1 MTAGPSAEGPVVLLD
16 RPAWVEAMV
25 APGSVIADDAG
36 AMRLA
41 IALASANVARRAGG
55 PFGAVVFE
63 EGSGLLLGAGVNS
76 VERLGNSMLHAEVV
90 ALMAAEARLGSY
102 TLRPSGG
109 PARVLATSCDPC
121 AMCLGA
127 ALWSGV
133 GRIVCGATRDD
144 AARLG
149 FEEGPVFETSW
160 EYLATR
166 GIAVTRGLLA
176 DEARAVFDRY
186 RAAGGAIYN
195 G

>member
-1 MTAGPSAEGPVVLLD
+1 MTARGPVLLD
-16 RPAWVEAMV
+16 RPAWVEAIATSGV
-25 APGSVIADDAG
+25 AVADDAG

-41 IALASANVARRAGG
+41 IGLARENVARRAGG

-63 EGSGLLLGAGVNS
+63 DGSGRIVGAGVNS

-90 ALMAAEARLGSY
+90 ALMAAEALLGSH
-102 TLRPSGG
+102 TLRRPGG

-133 GRIVCGATRDD
+133 GRIVCGAGRDD

-149 FEEGPVFETSW
+149 FEEGPVFEASW
-160 EYLATR
+160 EYLGKR
-166 GIAVTRGLLA
+166 GIGVTRGLLA
-176 DEARAVFDRY
+176 GEARAVFDQY

>member
-1 MTAGPSAEGPVVLLD
+1 VSARAPILLD
-16 RPAWVEAMV
+16 RPAWVDAVV
-25 APGSVIADDAG
+25 APGSVIADDTG

-41 IALASANVARRAGG
+41 IGLARENVARRAGG

-63 EGSGLLLGAGVNS
+63 DGQGRILGAGVNS
-76 VERLGNSMLHAEVV
+76 VERLGNSVLHAEVV
-90 ALMAAEARLGSY
+90 ALMAAEASLGSY
-102 TLRPSGG
+102 TLRQPGR
-109 PARVLATSCDPC
+109 PVRVLATSCDPC

-133 GRIVCGATRDD
+133 GRIVCGAGRDD

-149 FEEGPVFETSW
+149 FEEGPVFAASW
-160 EYLATR
+160 EYLVTR
-166 GIAVTRGLLA
+166 GVVVTRGLLA
-176 DEARAVFDRY
+176 DEARAVLEQY